1 MNQLTSFY
9 FDQESS
15 ILLSGTVTGSLFI
28 CSKMVQYTA
37 SVCLS
42 VVPSGLDL
50 SIAQPMNLVET
61 PCLLGQCSRPRL
73 LACSANAPGRD
84 SLLAQPMLLAKT
96 PCLLSQSS
104 GQDSLLAAQP
114 MLLAKTPCLLS
125 QSSSQDSLL
134 AQPMLLAK
142 TPCLL
147 SQSSGQDSLLDLAYL
162 SSPIHGITP
171 WPAAIITTITSRSI
185 GPL

>member
-9 FDQESS
+9 FDQESP

-28 CSKMVQYTA
+28 CSKLVWYAA
-37 SVCLS
+37 SVCSSIVL
-42 VVPSGLDL
+42 SGLDL
-50 SIAQPMNLVET
+50 LIAQTMNLIET
-61 PCLLGQCSRPRL
+61 PCLLSQCSRPRL
-73 LACSANAPGRD
+73 LACSANAPGQD

-104 GQDSLLAAQP
+104 G
-114 MLLAKTPCLLS
+114 
-125 QSSSQDSLL
+125 QDSLL

-147 SQSSGQDSLLDLAYL
+147 SQSSGQDSLLDLAY
-162 SSPIHGITP
+162 SSSLIHGIAP
-171 WPAAIITTITSRSI
+171 WPAAIITTIAPHLI
-185 GPL
+185 GP